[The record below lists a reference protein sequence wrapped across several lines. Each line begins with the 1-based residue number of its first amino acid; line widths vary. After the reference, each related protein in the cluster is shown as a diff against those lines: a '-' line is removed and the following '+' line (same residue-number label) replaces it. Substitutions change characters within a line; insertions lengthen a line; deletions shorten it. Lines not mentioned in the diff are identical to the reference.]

1 MESDHYI
8 DENEKERSLNKYEER
23 LRFWTEQSLNQV
35 GYSLNVFLSI
45 ELAFLAYL
53 ISQRNDFPKLHID
66 FNESISWKL
75 VSYYTIIV
83 LLFIAILICSSAILT
98 RLYDLRITRHL
109 AIVRKRCLKIFTKYL
124 PENYLD
130 IDHLKPITSFKK
142 ALLGKIKFV
151 HFKTDTTYESI
162 IPPFQELRT
171 HAKKLG
177 DFTWFTH
184 NLQLGFLL
192 VATLIFGFTVL

>member
-1 MESDHYI
+1 MESDQYI
-8 DENEKERSLNKYEER
+8 DENEKDRSLNKYEER

-53 ISQRNDFPKLHID
+53 ISQRGDYPKLHIY
-66 FNESISWKL
+66 FSQSISWKL
-75 VSYYTIIV
+75 VSYYGIIV
-83 LLFIAILICSSAILT
+83 LLFIAVLICSSAILT

-109 AIVRKRCLKIFTKYL
+109 ALVRKRCLKIFTRYL
-124 PENYLD
+124 PEDYLD
-130 IDHLKPITSFKK
+130 IAHLRPVSSFRK
-142 ALLGKIKFV
+142 ALFGEIEFI
-151 HFKTDTTYESI
+151 HFRSDTTYESI
-162 IPPFQELRT
+162 VPAFQELRS

-192 VATLIFGFTVL
+192 AATLIFGFTVL